1 MALHCLP
8 CSSSALW
15 VLTAAFV
22 LLSVPTSYIL
32 PNNSLQD
39 GIAVRENGA
48 LDGSPE
54 NSFTVDF
61 FQSYYQSADLVPHI
75 IMLVIGIIVYL
86 FEWIHRKLMERRIL
100 KLRTF
105 LGASLERLR
114 EADARREQHEGTL
127 KLARAASAEY
137 NLLLFLLLR
146 AGDGD
151 DDKLQLW
158 PRRTSILC
166 QDTFC

>member
-32 PNNSLQD
+32 PKKSLQD

-48 LDGSPE
+48 LNLDVASPE
-54 NSFTVDF
+54 NSFTVEF
-61 FQSYYQSADLVPHI
+61 FQSYYQSADLLPHI
-75 IMLVIGIIVYL
+75 IMLVMGITVYL
-86 FEWIHRKLMERRIL
+86 FEWIHRKLMERRIF

-114 EADARREQHEGTL
+114 EADARREQLEGTL
-127 KLARAASAEY
+127 KLARGASAEY

-146 AGDGD
+146 ARDGD
-151 DDKLQLW
+151 DDKLQL
-158 PRRTSILC
+158 
-166 QDTFC
+166 